1 MLTSWYFTLIK
12 HDILVTLPRE
22 TGVDNWGPEEGAPT
36 TTLGGHNSTRVMI
49 IIIIL
54 AGTRYIILHTH

>member
-22 TGVDNWGPEEGAPT
+22 TGVHKWGPEEGAAT
-36 TTLGGHNSTRVMI
+36 TTLGGTIVMVS
-49 IIIIL
+49 
-54 AGTRYIILHTH
+54 G

>member
-22 TGVDNWGPEEGAPT
+22 TGVDKWGPEEGAAT

>member
-22 TGVDNWGPEEGAPT
+22 TGVDKWGPEEGAAT
-36 TTLGGHNSTRVMI
+36 TTLGGTMV
-49 IIIIL
+49 
-54 AGTRYIILHTH
+54 AG